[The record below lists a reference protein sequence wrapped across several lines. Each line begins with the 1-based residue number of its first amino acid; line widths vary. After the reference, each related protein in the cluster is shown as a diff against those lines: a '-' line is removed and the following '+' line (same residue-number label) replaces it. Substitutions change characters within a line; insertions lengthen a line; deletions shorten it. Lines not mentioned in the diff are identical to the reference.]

1 MLFIFMGPSCSG
13 KSSAAEELKKLTDV
27 QIYSGKD
34 YLRMDKNENNA
45 WKLFEEILKEGCNN
59 KDLHSKSII
68 YVISEKKDI
77 VKLKFINDAITINFT
92 ADAEIIKSRFAK
104 RMNGVLPKP
113 VESMIDKQLLEWK
126 DITAK
131 LHVDTS
137 KDSPS
142 DIAKKIYDLGLIDNN
157 V

>member
-1 MLFIFMGPSCSG
+1 
-13 KSSAAEELKKLTDV
+13 
-27 QIYSGKD
+27 
-34 YLRMDKNENNA
+34 
-45 WKLFEEILKEGCNN
+45 
-59 KDLHSKSII
+59 
-68 YVISEKKDI
+68 
-77 VKLKFINDAITINFT
+77 
-92 ADAEIIKSRFAK
+92 
-104 RMNGVLPKP
+104 MNGVLPKP

>member
-13 KSSAAEELKKLTDV
+13 KSSTAEELKKLTDA

-68 YVISEKKDI
+68 YIISEKKDI
-77 VKLKFINDAITINFT
+77 VKLKFIKDAITINFT

-104 RMNGVLPKP
+104 RMNGVLPKS

-142 DIAKKIYDLGLIDNN
+142 DIVKKIYDLGLMDNN

>member
-1 MLFIFMGPSCSG
+1 MPTSSNTPIFFKVGVKSSVYIKFLGGEFMLFIFMGPSCSG

-45 WKLFEEILKEGCNN
+45 WQLFEEILKEGCNN

-77 VKLKFINDAITINFT
+77 VKFKFINDAITINFT
-92 ADAEIIKSRFAK
+92 ADAEIIKS
-104 RMNGVLPKP
+104 
-113 VESMIDKQLLEWK
+113 
-126 DITAK
+126 
-131 LHVDTS
+131 
-137 KDSPS
+137 
-142 DIAKKIYDLGLIDNN
+142 
-157 V
+157 